1 MSKEIRMIKGK
12 LYKEECAGN
21 WEPMETNAINDAGVA
36 YRAIQRLLLSITD
49 DEIKRADLMRPELN
63 PLIEAMDTLQAIKA
77 LKSNPLE
84 EEIKPKGW
92 EEAAAGPYNQNGWKD
107 AANADGYL
115 FNEYNEYDSL
125 TGMEIDKGT
134 GKFKEPL

>member
-12 LYKEECAGN
+12 LYKEECVGN
-21 WEPMETNAINDAGVA
+21 WEPMETTAVNDAGVA

-63 PLIEAMDTLQAIKA
+63 PLIEAMDTLQAIKDIE
-77 LKSNPLE
+77 KQSLE
-84 EEIKPKGW
+84 KELRPNSW
-92 EEAAAGPYNQNGWKD
+92 TEAAAGPYNQNEWKD

-115 FNEYNEYDSL
+115 FNEYNEI
-125 TGMEIDKGT
+125 EK
-134 GKFKEPL
+134 

>member
-21 WEPMETNAINDAGVA
+21 WEPIETNAINDAGVA

-49 DEIKRADLMRPELN
+49 DEIKRADLVRTELN
-63 PLIEAMDTLQAIKA
+63 PLVEAMDTLQAIRNIEK
-77 LKSNPLE
+77 KFLE
-84 EEIKPKGW
+84 KELRPNSW
-92 EEAAAGPYNQNGWKD
+92 TEAAAGPYNQKGWKD

-115 FNEYNEYDSL
+115 FNEYNE
-125 TGMEIDKGT
+125 I
-134 GKFKEPL
+134 KE

>member
-1 MSKEIRMIKGK
+1 MIKGK

-63 PLIEAMDTLQAIKA
+63 PLVEAMDTLQAIK
-77 LKSNPLE
+77 NIE
-84 EEIKPKGW
+84 EESLEKELRPNSW
-92 EEAAAGPYNQNGWKD
+92 TEAAAGPYNQEGWKD
-107 AANADGYL
+107 AANVDGYL
-115 FNEYNEYDSL
+115 FDEYNE
-125 TGMEIDKGT
+125 I
-134 GKFKEPL
+134 KE

>member
-49 DEIKRADLMRPELN
+49 DEIKKADLARPELN
-63 PLIEAMDTLQAIKA
+63 PLIEAMDTLQAIKDIEK
-77 LKSNPLE
+77 KSLE
-84 EEIKPKGW
+84 EELLPKGW
-92 EEAAAGPYNQNGWKD
+92 TAIQEG
-107 AANADGYL
+107 ANSDGYL
-115 FNEYNEYDSL
+115 FDEYHEYKKPNNV
-125 TGMEIDKGT
+125 IDINK
-134 GKFKEPL
+134 

>member
-49 DEIKRADLMRPELN
+49 DEIKRADLIRPELN
-63 PLIEAMDTLQAIKA
+63 PLIEALDTLQAIKNIEK
-77 LKSNPLE
+77 KSLE
-84 EEIKPKGW
+84 KELRPNSW
-92 EEAAAGPYNQNGWKD
+92 TEAAAGPYNQNGWKD
-107 AANADGYL
+107 AANVDGYL
-115 FNEYNEYDSL
+115 FNEYNEI
-125 TGMEIDKGT
+125 EK
-134 GKFKEPL
+134 